1 MLVIFTD
8 HGVLKVTWL
17 VRSYASNLYRVHM
30 RVKKTECGSKHVTAD
45 GAPGK
50 PVTIYRI
57 LVQYINM

>member
-1 MLVIFTD
+1 
-8 HGVLKVTWL
+8 
-17 VRSYASNLYRVHM
+17 M